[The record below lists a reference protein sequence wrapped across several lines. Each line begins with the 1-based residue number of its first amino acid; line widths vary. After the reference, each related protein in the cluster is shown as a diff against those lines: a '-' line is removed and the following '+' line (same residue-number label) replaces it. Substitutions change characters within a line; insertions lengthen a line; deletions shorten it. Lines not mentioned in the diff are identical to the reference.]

1 ALQFGVRLLCRPD
14 LDRPHA
20 ERTLAAVE
28 RNVQHLV
35 DLTQKLE
42 AIARMHNS
50 SDNPIVQKVSAT
62 AIVQEAA
69 RQLREMTD
77 AHGVDIR
84 IAQDLPTLV
93 VDVGRLELLL
103 VNLLSNAVKYAD
115 QAKAERYATVSGADT
130 TDGWC
135 QVEVSDN
142 GVGIP
147 AHALT
152 VIFHRFAR

>member
-1 ALQFGVRLLCRPD
+1 
-14 LDRPHA
+14 
-20 ERTLAAVE
+20 
-28 RNVQHLV
+28 
-35 DLTQKLE
+35 
-42 AIARMHNS
+42 
-50 SDNPIVQKVSAT
+50 
-62 AIVQEAA
+62 
-69 RQLREMTD
+69 
-77 AHGVDIR
+77 IR

-152 VIFHRFAR
+152 VIFHRFARAHTNRDDLSHIGGIGLGLAIVDDCVRSLGGHIDVQSVEGVGTTFVVTLPKAPPSS